1 MAGQSSGWIPKLL
14 DLIKTIISDKNKLFR
29 FLVLFVCFAIFAHT
43 SGLINIKWFKFREP
57 ELTQT
62 EVKNMLDSVNK
73 AHEKSLK
80 ALMDSVAYSNSYSIV
95 KDIEVKQAQVEPILN
110 WMKDTFGIN
119 LVEVYL
125 FHNGEVSLNRLHKLK
140 ATKFFASDGGNHFRE
155 DIPLYPYVHNS
166 MQIIKE
172 GFMYVEDTKAP
183 SATACSNYLI
193 SKMAESEQV
202 RTIALV
208 AIYNKEYNCPIGC
221 VSFENRWDVKPYSK
235 KMIEEM
241 RKVVRDNLEP
251 LLQ

>member
-1 MAGQSSGWIPKLL
+1 MASQNNGWIVQVISLVKSA
-14 DLIKTIISDKNKLFR
+14 ISDKNKMFR
-29 FLVLFVCFAIFAHT
+29 LILLIICFAILGHMT
-43 SGLINIKWFKFREP
+43 GLINLKQFRNREP

-62 EVKNMLDSVNK
+62 EVKQMLDSVNK
-73 AHEKSLK
+73 THEKALK
-80 ALMDSVAYSNSYSIV
+80 SIMDSIAYSNSYNII
-95 KDIEVKQAQVEPILN
+95 KDVEEKQNQIEPILN
-110 WMKDTFGIN
+110 WMTDTFHIN

-125 FHNGEVSLNRLHKLK
+125 FHNGEVTLNRLHKLK
-140 ATKFFASDGGNHFRE
+140 ATKFFASEGGNHFRE

-166 MQIIKE
+166 MQIIKD

-183 SATACSNYLI
+183 NASACKNYLI
-193 SKMAESEQV
+193 AKMAESEQV

-235 KMIEEM
+235 KTIDKM
-241 RKVVRDNLEP
+241 KQSVRDYIEP